1 MEAREKAHEW
11 AGDLPDTDAFKTE
24 DISPEVIRVA
34 VERIVR
40 AFRPEMIYLFG
51 SRARG
56 ESTQES
62 DLDFL
67 VIMESDR
74 PRAERRGIVSNV
86 VRPRFFPM
94 DIVVY
99 TPDEFKEA
107 ADHEDYW
114 FNPFIKD
121 IINEGI
127 ILYDRS
133 A

>member
-1 MEAREKAHEW
+1 MEAREKVHVW

-24 DISPEVIRVA
+24 EISPEVIRVA

-67 VIMESDR
+67 VVMESDR

>member
-1 MEAREKAHEW
+1 MEAREQSQQRV
-11 AGDLPDTDAFKTE
+11 GVLPATDAFKTE
-24 DISPEVIRVA
+24 EISPEVIRVA
-34 VERIVR
+34 VERIVQ
-40 AFRPEMIYLFG
+40 AFNPERIYLFG

-56 ESTQES
+56 ESTEES

-67 VIMESDR
+67 VVMESDR
-74 PRAERRGIVSNV
+74 PRAERRGIVSEA

-99 TPDEFKEA
+99 TPEEFRESA
-107 ADHEDYW
+107 EHEDYW

-127 ILYDRS
+127 ILYDRAS
-133 A
+133 

>member
-1 MEAREKAHEW
+1 MEVREQSHQRALV
-11 AGDLPDTDAFKTE
+11 LPDTDTFKTE
-24 DISPEVIRVA
+24 DISPEVIRTA
-34 VERIVR
+34 VERIVQ
-40 AFRPEMIYLFG
+40 AFSPEKIYLFG

-56 ESTQES
+56 ESTEDS

-67 VIMESDR
+67 VVMESDR
-74 PRAERRGIVSNV
+74 PRAERRGIVSEA

-99 TPDEFKEA
+99 TPEEFRESA
-107 ADHEDYW
+107 EHEDYW

-127 ILYDRS
+127 ILYDRTS
-133 A
+133 